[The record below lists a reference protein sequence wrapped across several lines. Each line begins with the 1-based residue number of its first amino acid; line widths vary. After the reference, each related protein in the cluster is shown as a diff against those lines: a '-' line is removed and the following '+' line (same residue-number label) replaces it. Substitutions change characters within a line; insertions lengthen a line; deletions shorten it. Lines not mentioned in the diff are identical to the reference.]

1 LGQRYGVV
9 HLWFIRALPDR
20 SPAVRTV
27 LIGNWGVTRS
37 ATAEPKGGHPVQL
50 IEQRR
55 LAWLSIILAL
65 GVIVAACG
73 DDDDSESGSGS
84 GTEEGGD
91 VSGSINISGSSTVE
105 PISSLA
111 AEAFNGQNPDVDIAV
126 DGPGTGD
133 GFELFCN
140 GEIDISDASRAI
152 DEEEIAACEENGVE
166 YTELQIAFDGM
177 TVMTSPNNENA
188 PECLSFADLW
198 ALIGSESEGFENW
211 SDGSEIAT
219 ALGSTTELPDAP
231 LDLTGPGT
239 ESGTYD
245 SFVEL
250 ALEGPAE
257 ARGLPEDQ
265 WTTRTDYESN
275 ADDNVIISNI
285 EASDSSL
292 GWVGFAFAEAAGD
305 QITEIPVA
313 AEPGGDCVAP
323 SAETI
328 ADGSY
333 PLSRSLYMYVN
344 TAKAEENSAV
354 SGYVDFYLENLDE
367 FVDATG
373 YVPLPEDQLSATTA
387 AWEGR

>member
-1 LGQRYGVV
+1 MESTK
-9 HLWFIRALPDR
+9 H
-20 SPAVRTV
+20 
-27 LIGNWGVTRS
+27 
-37 ATAEPKGGHPVQL
+37 
-50 IEQRR
+50 RR
-55 LAWLSIILAL
+55 LAWLSVILAFGL
-65 GVIVAACG
+65 IAAACG
-73 DDDDSESGSGS
+73 DDDDDSADTGTDS
-84 GTEEGGD
+84 GTEGGGD

-111 AEAFNGQNPDVDIAV
+111 AEAFNAENPDVSIAV

-152 DEEEIAACEENGVE
+152 EDEEIATCEENGIE
-166 YTELQIAFDGM
+166 YIELQIAFDGM
-177 TVMTSPNNENA
+177 AVMTSANNESA

-198 ALIGSESEGFENW
+198 ALIGSESEGFGNW
-211 SDGSEIAT
+211 SDATEIAT
-219 ALGSTTELPDAP
+219 ALGSTTEFPDAP
-231 LDLTGPGT
+231 LELTGPGT

-250 ALEGPAE
+250 ALEAPAE

-285 EASDSSL
+285 ESSDTSL
-292 GWVGFAFAEAAGD
+292 GWVGFAFAEEAGD
-305 QITEIPVA
+305 EITEIA
-313 AEPGGDCVAP
+313 IAEEPGDPAACVEP

-328 ADGSY
+328 SDGSY
-333 PLSRSLYMYVN
+333 PLSRPLFIYV
-344 TAKAEENSAV
+344 SAA
-354 SGYVDFYLENLDE
+354 SAADNPAIAPFVDFYLEGLTG
-367 FVDATG
+367 FVEEGG
-373 YVPLPEDQLSATTA
+373 YVVLPDDIASETVS